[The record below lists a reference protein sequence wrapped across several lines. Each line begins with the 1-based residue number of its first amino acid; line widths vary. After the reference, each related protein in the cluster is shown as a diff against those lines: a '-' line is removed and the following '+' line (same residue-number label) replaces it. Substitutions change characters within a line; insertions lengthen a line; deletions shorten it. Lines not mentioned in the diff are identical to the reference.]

1 LAPPQL
7 PYWISILA
15 TKRLNPPTPK
25 QQLIGRL
32 IAAFRNAGNLDGAI
46 EDRAAER
53 LGIGAA
59 DLRCLNVIEN
69 SGGLTA
75 GELARE
81 VGLTTG
87 AVTGALDRLER
98 AGYARRAPDPGD
110 RRRVRV
116 MVTPEFRAR
125 ADELW
130 GPLAADWHRQLAARF
145 TAAELGT
152 IVAFLE
158 LTGEIGGRHLDRLAG
173 GSTAEQP

>member
-1 LAPPQL
+1 
-7 PYWISILA
+7 
-15 TKRLNPPTPK
+15 LNPPTPK

-32 IAAFRNAGNLDGAI
+32 IAAFRDAGNLDGAI

-81 VGLTTG
+81 VGVTTG

-98 AGYARRAPDPGD
+98 AGYARRAPDRGD

-116 MVTPEFRAR
+116 TVTPEFRAR

>member
-1 LAPPQL
+1 
-7 PYWISILA
+7 
-15 TKRLNPPTPK
+15 LNPKATK

-32 IAAFRNAGNLDGAI
+32 IAAFRDAGNMDGAI
-46 EDRAAER
+46 EELAAER

-81 VGLTTG
+81 VGVTTG
-87 AVTGALDRLER
+87 AVTGVLDRLER
-98 AGYARRAPDPGD
+98 AGYARRAPDPDD

-116 MVTPEFRAR
+116 TVTPAFHAR
-125 ADELW
+125 AEQIW
-130 GPLAADWHRQLAARF
+130 GPLAADWQRRLAARF
-145 TAAELGT
+145 TAAELET

-158 LTGEIGGRHLDRLAG
+158 LTGEIGGRHLDRLADRP
-173 GSTAEQP
+173 STRQP